1 MEVLIGVDP
10 HKATN
15 SAAAVSSAGE
25 VLEYATFSASRQGL
39 RALRAWAKRFGK
51 RRWAI
56 EGANG
61 LGRTVAQYLVGNR
74 EDVLDVPAKL
84 SA

>member
-1 MEVLIGVDP
+1 MPSARRSWRTRTEVKGIEVLIGVDP

-25 VLEYATFSASRQGL
+25 LLEYATFSASRQGL

-61 LGRTVAQYLVGNR
+61 L
-74 EDVLDVPAKL
+74 
-84 SA
+84 